1 MKKRMIIIAASVI
14 FVVLCFYRF
23 WPCSFSSLLSVDVEN
38 TGMFIYSITNE
49 STGDE
54 ETYTIEG
61 LDETMESKHLKEIMN
76 IIESSNY
83 QKDFRNVYLRNSNE
97 FINLKKY
104 SGTKIELLI
113 YPREW
118 VSEGKGFSEH
128 FTIGFWDF
136 GGKCIVSIDPMEATG
151 FRIYHST
158 NKEMMNDLLEY
169 IKENGEKR

>member
-76 IIESSNY
+76 IINSSKY
-83 QKDFRNVYLRNSNE
+83 QKDFRNIYLKNSNE
-97 FINLKKY
+97 FINLRNY
-104 SGTKIELLI
+104 SGSKISLLI
-113 YPREW
+113 YKRQA
-118 VSEGKGFSEH
+118 FSH
-128 FTIGFWDF
+128 KYNLI
-136 GGKCIVSIDPMEATG
+136 A
-151 FRIYHST
+151 Y
-158 NKEMMNDLLEY
+158 
-169 IKENGEKR
+169 